1 MRQYMKKNVPS
12 QQGLY
17 LKKRIASTHARA
29 KFVGIVYFFAILAI
43 AAVAC
48 LPLFESALAPL
59 GVMEFWRVFKMDNFK
74 SLDTIEE
81 IIVMCNACLY
91 GLMLFG
97 IAINVL
103 KALSKLNWLFKKKGS
118 RTYSFNR
125 NVYAME
131 DLGNIFSGSFA
142 SIIIFHF
149 IMYILCGEMKVLW
162 PFYAVMGG
170 GLFLHFFCGLI
181 GGKASYFAA
190 DSKGNLVEEKR
201 TIGRVAPFIRN
212 VLQVAAVFSM
222 MYFFL
227 DTCCLSN
234 VLGPILQENSFNN
247 YVKDDILTYVSLVLQ
262 VLTALWLIVLVKHA
276 TGISEYSMQGSNAS
290 GMKNYRIFA
299 FFVLLTAGA
308 TAVCRYIFGEACFV
322 EFEGLT
328 YMGIAKGIDYSSI
341 YLAAIAFVIFV
352 VEVIMRHM
360 PHFPGNKW
368 EEEEDGYWDMDYPPI
383 LYSNN
388 PDGVPVPPTV
398 ARPDAKP
405 QDEKAEVKCPTCGK
419 LLKISAAVKYHRCP
433 CCGKVF
439 ETPIDEQEEELA

>member
-1 MRQYMKKNVPS
+1 
-12 QQGLY
+12 
-17 LKKRIASTHARA
+17 
-29 KFVGIVYFFAILAI
+29 
-43 AAVAC
+43 
-48 LPLFESALAPL
+48 
-59 GVMEFWRVFKMDNFK
+59 
-74 SLDTIEE
+74 
-81 IIVMCNACLY
+81 
-91 GLMLFG
+91 
-97 IAINVL
+97 
-103 KALSKLNWLFKKKGS
+103 
-118 RTYSFNR
+118 
-125 NVYAME
+125 
-131 DLGNIFSGSFA
+131 
-142 SIIIFHF
+142 
-149 IMYILCGEMKVLW
+149 
-162 PFYAVMGG
+162 
-170 GLFLHFFCGLI
+170 
-181 GGKASYFAA
+181 
-190 DSKGNLVEEKR
+190 
-201 TIGRVAPFIRN
+201 
-212 VLQVAAVFSM
+212 M

-322 EFEGLT
+322 EFEDLT

-360 PHFPGNKW
+360 PRFPGNKW

-398 ARPDAKP
+398 ARPDAKS

-419 LLKISAAVKYHRCP
+419 LLKISVVVKYHRCP